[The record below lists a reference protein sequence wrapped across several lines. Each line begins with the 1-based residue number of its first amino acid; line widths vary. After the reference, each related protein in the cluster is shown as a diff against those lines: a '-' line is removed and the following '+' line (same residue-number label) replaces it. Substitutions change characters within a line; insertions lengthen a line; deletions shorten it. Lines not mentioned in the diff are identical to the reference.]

1 MCELFCLLQSGYTD
15 GGTYKNINDMMA
27 IRKIKVMHPSRNK
40 EKLLLD
46 AAEKGDG
53 CQEDYGAVWIFSAK
67 MLKVNY
73 QSADIFHKQ
82 KNKITYEEVFYERD
96 MEHC

>member
-1 MCELFCLLQSGYTD
+1 MCEIFFLLQSGYTD

-27 IRKIKVMHPSRNK
+27 IRN
-40 EKLLLD
+40 

-53 CQEDYGAVWIFSAK
+53 CQGDYGAVWIFSAK

-73 QSADIFHKQ
+73 QSVDIFHKQ